1 MRSRMERYITT
12 DNSKG
17 STRSSKNEK
26 LYSSL
31 ENNAQYTTITDV
43 RNSNAIELTT
53 AKINYRTRE
62 GYHQMKEYGGIV
74 ETPKVQKALDDF
86 NFLYADRKSKVYDIN
101 SVLEEAKKKRSEEE
115 IQKEKRRLINE
126 DFILTKE
133 EIEKYREEKK
143 NETRPDKEKMKE
155 LINTIT
161 SKTLSGE
168 LDQKTSVDLLSDLM
182 ATTQMDR
189 IDDFKDEN
197 DEDININKDYKNKDN
212 DVLDKEAFQK
222 VQEEKDNYNIEKEN
236 TLLKNMDQ
244 SFYTR
249 SMDLSD
255 KDFDMDDEFVDKKKV
270 PSIIK
275 IFLVLLLAVLI
286 AVLVYFI
293 IHSF

>member
-1 MRSRMERYITT
+1 MRSRMDRYMTSNNSTT
-12 DNSKG
+12 

-53 AKINYRTRE
+53 DKKNYRTRE
-62 GYHQMKEYGGIV
+62 GYHQIKEYGGFV
-74 ETPKVQKALDDF
+74 EKPKVKKELDDF
-86 NFLYADRKSKVYDIN
+86 NFLYSDRKNKVYDIN
-101 SVLEEAKKKRSEEE
+101 SVLEEAKKNRNSKDLE
-115 IQKEKRRLINE
+115 QEKKKFVDEQL
-126 DFILTKE
+126 ILTKE
-133 EIEKYREEKK
+133 QIEEYRKEKL
-143 NETRPDKEKMKE
+143 NETRPDHDKMKE

-168 LDQKTSVDLLSDLM
+168 LDQKTSVDLLSELM
-182 ATTQMDR
+182 ATTKQDR
-189 IDDFKDEN
+189 VDEKEITDILDQKDLE
-197 DEDININKDYKNKDN
+197 
-212 DVLDKEAFQK
+212 K
-222 VQEEKDNYNIEKEN
+222 VQEEKDNYKTDEANAI
-236 TLLKNMDQ
+236 LKDMDQ

-255 KDFDMDDEFVDKKKV
+255 KDFDIDEEFFEKKKI

-275 IFLVLLLAVLI
+275 VFLVLLLVILLAVLI
-286 AVLVYFI
+286 YFI

>member
-1 MRSRMERYITT
+1 MDRYITT

-43 RNSNAIELTT
+43 RNSNAIELTA
-53 AKINYRTRE
+53 AKKNYRTRE
-62 GYHQMKEYGGIV
+62 GYHQIKEYGGIV
-74 ETPKVQKALDDF
+74 EAPKVQKALDDF
-86 NFLYADRKSKVYDIN
+86 NFLYPDRKSKVYDIN
-101 SVLEEAKKKRSEEE
+101 SVLEEAKKKRSEQE
-115 IQKEKRRLINE
+115 IQKEKRRLIND

-133 EIEKYREEKK
+133 EIEKYREQKK
-143 NETRPDKEKMKE
+143 NETHPDKDKMKE

-182 ATTQMDR
+182 ATTQIDR
-189 IDDFKDEN
+189 VEGVEKKKEKT
-197 DEDININKDYKNKDN
+197 DI
-212 DVLDKEAFQK
+212 LDKEAIKK
-222 VQEEKDNYNIEKEN
+222 VQEEKENYDNKNEN
-236 TLLKNMDQ
+236 TLLRNVDQ

-255 KDFDMDDEFVDKKKV
+255 KDFDMDDEFVEKKKI

-275 IFLVLLLAVLI
+275 IFLIILLAVLI

-293 IHSF
+293 VHSF

>member
-1 MRSRMERYITT
+1 MDRYMT
-12 DNSKG
+12 DSSSTS

-53 AKINYRTRE
+53 AKKNYRTRE
-62 GYHQMKEYGGIV
+62 GYHQIKEYGGFI
-74 ETPKVQKALDDF
+74 EPPKVQKELDDF
-86 NFLYADRKSKVYDIN
+86 NYLYSERKNKIYDIN
-101 SVLEEAKKKRSEEE
+101 SVLEEAKKNRSEKDL
-115 IQKEKRRLINE
+115 QLEKRKLRNE
-126 DFILTKE
+126 QLILTKE

-143 NETRPDKEKMKE
+143 NETRPDQDKMKD

-168 LDQKTSVDLLSDLM
+168 LDQKTSVDLLSELM
-182 ATTQMDR
+182 ATTQLD
-189 IDDFKDEN
+189 KVEKN
-197 DEDININKDYKNKDN
+197 TQTAHDI
-212 DVLDKEAFQK
+212 LDKEALQK
-222 VQEEKDNYNIEKEN
+222 VQEEKDNYQTDKVNS
-236 TLLKNMDQ
+236 LLKNMDE

-255 KDFDMDDEFVDKKKV
+255 KDFDMDDEFLEKKKV
-270 PSIIK
+270 PSLIK
-275 IFLVLLLAVLI
+275 IFLVILLAILLAVLI
-286 AVLVYFI
+286 YFI

>member
-1 MRSRMERYITT
+1 MRSRMDRYMT
-12 DNSKG
+12 DSSSTS

-53 AKINYRTRE
+53 AKKNYRTRE
-62 GYHQMKEYGGIV
+62 GYHQIKEYGGFI
-74 ETPKVQKALDDF
+74 EPPKVQKELDDF
-86 NFLYADRKSKVYDIN
+86 NYLYSERKNKIYDIN
-101 SVLEEAKKKRSEEE
+101 SVLEEAKKNRSEKDL
-115 IQKEKRRLINE
+115 QLEKRKLRNE
-126 DFILTKE
+126 QLILTKE

-143 NETRPDKEKMKE
+143 NETRPDQDKMKD

-168 LDQKTSVDLLSDLM
+168 LDQKTSVDLLSELM
-182 ATTQMDR
+182 ATTQLD
-189 IDDFKDEN
+189 KVEKN
-197 DEDININKDYKNKDN
+197 TQTAHDI
-212 DVLDKEAFQK
+212 LDKEALQK
-222 VQEEKDNYNIEKEN
+222 VQEEKDNYQTDKVNS
-236 TLLKNMDQ
+236 LLKNMDE

-255 KDFDMDDEFVDKKKV
+255 KDFDMDDEFLEKKKV
-270 PSIIK
+270 PSLIK
-275 IFLVLLLAVLI
+275 IFLVILLAILLAVLI
-286 AVLVYFI
+286 YFI